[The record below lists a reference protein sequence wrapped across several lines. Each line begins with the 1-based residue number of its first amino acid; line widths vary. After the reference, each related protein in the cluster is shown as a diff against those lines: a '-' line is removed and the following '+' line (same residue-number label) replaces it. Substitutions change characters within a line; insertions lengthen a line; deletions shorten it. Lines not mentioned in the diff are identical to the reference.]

1 MTSVDEF
8 LMGQHV
14 KQEPSL
20 KAKHIAKEFN
30 LNLRTVYKMAA
41 RGVIPSEKLGRA
53 VRFKW
58 SKVQTAIERRS
69 RHDEE

>member
-1 MTSVDEF
+1 MIEKIEALHKKMKGF
-8 LMGQHV
+8 
-14 KQEPSL
+14 EPSVKARDIAAEHNL
-20 KAKHIAKEFN
+20 K
-30 LNLRTVYKMAA
+30 LPTVYKMAA

-53 VRFKW
+53 VRFKR